1 MTSAA
6 RTIIAKN
13 WKKTK
18 SPVLADWIC
27 EMNEIQ
33 YMEERIREEG
43 NIINQLP
50 ENWKKWEEFRSSRAV
65 VEFI

>member
-13 WKKTK
+13 WKKTEN
-18 SPVLADWIC
+18 PAIADWVC

-33 YMEERIREEG
+33 YMEEQIREEG
-43 NIINQLP
+43 HIINQLP
-50 ENWKKWEEFRSSRAV
+50 EIWQKWEEFR
-65 VEFI
+65 